1 MSKYPTQ
8 NLRTVAFVGHGGS
21 GKTSLIEAMLMRAG
35 AISECGSVDKGTTV
49 CDSDP
54 QEKQVGHSLRLAV
67 AHMDTDKLGLDP
79 VRIHVLD
86 TPGYPDYIG
95 QSLPALDAVKSA
107 VIVVDATKGVELMT
121 ERMMN
126 WAEKRGLC
134 RMIVIN
140 KIDVPGVDL
149 MGVLD
154 QLKLTFGDA
163 VIPLNLPTK
172 GMTHVIDCYN
182 TEEGKSDIMSVSDV
196 HRAFIE
202 RVVEVDDA
210 TMERYLEEGDADP
223 ASLHAPITK
232 ALREGHIIPVCF
244 TSAKNLIGIRDFMK
258 VIIRHLPSPAEANV
272 SLFEKRDGTPIPTE
286 PSVQMPVLAHVFK
299 IISDPFVGKIGIFRV
314 HQGQIRPGSTLYI
327 DDSRKPIKV
336 NKPLILQGKDTSETD
351 ELNPGDIGALNKI
364 DDMHYGAI
372 LHSSILDFDVRMKP
386 LEFPQPMFGL
396 DLTPLRRGDESRM
409 SDVLNKMLAEDPT
422 LKTSTDPVLN
432 KTMLQGLS
440 ELHLRTVLDRM
451 KAQFNF
457 EVQTCAPSVPYRETI
472 SGKAE
477 GHARHKK
484 QSGGAGQFGEVYLRV
499 EPLARGEGFQ
509 FVDEVKGGAIPFNFI
524 PAVEKGV
531 REVLTQGFIA
541 GYPMQDI
548 KVTVYDG
555 KSHPVDSKEVAFV
568 AAGRKAM
575 LDALAK
581 ASPTLLEP
589 IAKLTITAPTVTLGD
604 IAGDLA
610 SRRGQVL
617 NTVATS
623 STSMEILATVPLAE
637 MDGYAA
643 RLNAMT
649 QGAAVFT
656 FEFYAYQPAP
666 MQKQQELAAKY
677 QRKDEDD

>member
-1 MSKYPTQ
+1 M
-8 NLRTVAFVGHGGS
+8 
-21 GKTSLIEAMLMRAG
+21 
-35 AISECGSVDKGTTV
+35 
-49 CDSDP
+49 
-54 QEKQVGHSLRLAV
+54 
-67 AHMDTDKLGLDP
+67 
-79 VRIHVLD
+79 
-86 TPGYPDYIG
+86 
-95 QSLPALDAVKSA
+95 
-107 VIVVDATKGVELMT
+107 
-121 ERMMN
+121 
-126 WAEKRGLC
+126 
-134 RMIVIN
+134 
-140 KIDVPGVDL
+140 
-149 MGVLD
+149 
-154 QLKLTFGDA
+154 
-163 VIPLNLPTK
+163 
-172 GMTHVIDCYN
+172 
-182 TEEGKSDIMSVSDV
+182 
-196 HRAFIE
+196 
-202 RVVEVDDA
+202 
-210 TMERYLEEGDADP
+210 
-223 ASLHAPITK
+223 
-232 ALREGHIIPVCF
+232 
-244 TSAKNLIGIRDFMK
+244 
-258 VIIRHLPSPAEANV
+258 
-272 SLFEKRDGTPIPTE
+272 
-286 PSVQMPVLAHVFK
+286 
-299 IISDPFVGKIGIFRV
+299 
-314 HQGQIRPGSTLYI
+314 
-327 DDSRKPIKV
+327 
-336 NKPLILQGKDTSETD
+336 QGKDTAETD

>member
-35 AISECGSVDKGTTV
+35 AISECGSIEKGTTV

-67 AHMDTDKLGLDP
+67 AHVNTEKLGLDP
-79 VRIHVLD
+79 VRIHIID
-86 TPGYPDYIG
+86 TPGYPDYVG
-95 QSLPALDAVKSA
+95 QSMPALDAAKTA

-126 WAEKRGLC
+126 WAERRGLC

-149 MGVLD
+149 MDVLS
-154 QLKLTFGDA
+154 QLRLAFGDA

-182 TEEGKSDIMSVSDV
+182 TEDGESDIMSVSDV

-210 TMERYLEEGDADP
+210 TMERYLEEGEADP

-258 VIIRHLPSPAEANV
+258 VIIRHLPSPAEANI
-272 SLFEKRDGTPIPTE
+272 SLFEKTDGTPVATE
-286 PSVQMPVLAHVFK
+286 PSSQMPVLAHVFK

-314 HQGQIRPGSTLYI
+314 HQGQIKSGSTLYI
-327 DDSRKPIKV
+327 DDSKKAIKV
-336 NKPLILQGKDTSETD
+336 NKPLILQGKETIETD

-364 DDMHYGAI
+364 DEMHYGAI
-372 LHSSILDFDVRMKP
+372 LHSSLLDYDVRMKP
-386 LEFPQPMFGL
+386 LDFPQPMFGL
-396 DLTPLRRGDESRM
+396 DLTPARRGDEGRM
-409 SDVLNKMLAEDPT
+409 SDVLSKMLAEDPT
-422 LKTSTDPVLN
+422 LKTATDTVLN

-457 EVQTCAPSVPYRETI
+457 EVETCAPSVPYRETI

-499 EPLARGEGFQ
+499 EPLPRGEGFK

-531 REVLTQGFIA
+531 REVLDQGYIA
-541 GYPMQDI
+541 GYPMQDV

-568 AAGRKAM
+568 SAGRKAM
-575 LDALAK
+575 MDAVEK
-581 ASPTLLEP
+581 AAPTLLEP
-589 IAKLTITAPTVTLGD
+589 IVKLTITAPAAAMGD

-610 SRRGQVL
+610 SRRGQVV
-617 NTVATS
+617 NTTS
-623 STSMEILATVPLAE
+623 TNASTMEISAIMPLAE

-656 FEFYAYQPAP
+656 AEFHAYQPAP
-666 MQKQQELAAKY
+666 YQKQQELASKY